1 LWKRFKFHL
10 KSQRGKKELGRLNV
24 DANRLSRLKYP
35 RLSNP
40 QSECFRWKKR
50 RYHNFKIITGMNLLK
65 RIHRQMTKTMDLGR
79 LSRVKISKSII
90 TNLT

>member
-1 LWKRFKFHL
+1 
-10 KSQRGKKELGRLNV
+10 
-24 DANRLSRLKYP
+24 
-35 RLSNP
+35 
-40 QSECFRWKKR
+40 
-50 RYHNFKIITGMNLLK
+50 MNLLK